1 MFEEGGNMR
10 ILKVPDIRMPE
21 GLKTGAVR
29 PKAEQLKRKIKV
41 SWEDLILAL
50 ALIVIL
56 TSWLRGTFT
65 AEQVLAYLGFTATG
79 GMWGYVSAS
88 KSK

>member
-1 MFEEGGNMR
+1 MR

-21 GLKTGAVR
+21 GLEVGAVR
-29 PKAEQLKRKIKV
+29 PKAQQLKRKIKL

-50 ALIVIL
+50 ALLVIV
-56 TSWLRGTFT
+56 TSWLKGAFT
-65 AEQVLAYLGFTATG
+65 PEQVLAYFGFTATG
-79 GMWGYVSAS
+79 GMWGYVSAN

>member
-1 MFEEGGNMR
+1 MR
-10 ILKVPDIRMPE
+10 ILNVPEIKIPG
-21 GLKTGAVR
+21 GLETGAVKPEAR
-29 PKAEQLKRKIKV
+29 QLRRKIKL

-50 ALIVIL
+50 ALIVIV

-65 AEQVLAYLGFTATG
+65 PEQVLAYLGFTATG